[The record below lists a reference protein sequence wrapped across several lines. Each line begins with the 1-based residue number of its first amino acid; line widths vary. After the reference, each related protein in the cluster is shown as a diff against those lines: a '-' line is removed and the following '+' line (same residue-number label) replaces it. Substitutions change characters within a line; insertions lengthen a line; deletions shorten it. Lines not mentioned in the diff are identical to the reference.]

1 MQAVPVNCYQATC
14 SVQAICRLQSAG
26 SRVLVP
32 ARDWAADVRD
42 WAADVRDWAADVRD
56 WAADVRDWAADVR
69 DWAADVRDWD
79 CAADE

>member
-1 MQAVPVNCYQATC
+1 MQAVPVIRQHAACC
-14 SVQAICRLQSAG
+14 LICRLQSAG

-56 WAADVRDWAADVR
+56 WAADVRDWDSAAD
-69 DWAADVRDWD
+69 ARDWD